1 MYARCV
7 LNVHVKIGD
16 SLTGDFCCDDYSEAV
31 CTAAGGGDDI
41 GCVRSVACR
50 RSPVMLLLQ
59 GQAEK

>member
-1 MYARCV
+1 MHGRCV
-7 LNVHVKIGD
+7 LDVRAKICD
-16 SLTGDFCCDDYSEAV
+16 FLTDDFCCDDYRESA

-50 RSPVMLLLQ
+50 RSPLMLLFQ